1 MSLTDIGYGQVK
13 QTDSASL
20 KLVTLC

>member
-13 QTDSASL
+13 QTDSGSP
-20 KLVTLC
+20 KLVILC